1 MTPELTNVDILHVSD
16 QAWSFYWPP
25 THLLST
31 QLLNAPF
38 CTMGSNTFLIF
49 LQIIFDEIFNYG
61 PFPIGIMNWIF
72 RSVMIKNNPS
82 KNNSFNC
89 CAFSYFYKYTWPLID
104 HIFIWFFKRFWCW
117 DLVRIS
123 QETVT
128 LKRNKTKSRESREG
142 VSFLERLLLADQLPV
157 SWFFFWFFPE
167 FRRKML
173 GPLLSVDLR
182 CFWSFIVGALL
193 QKVSFLYPLVQI
205 DTK

>member
-1 MTPELTNVDILHVSD
+1 MRGHSTTTWCEIFPIVTPYSPRVDILHVSE
-16 QAWSFYWPP
+16 QAWSFYWKP

-104 HIFIWFFKRFWCW
+104 HIFIWFEEVLMLRTRQNFAGNCH
-117 DLVRIS
+117 I
-123 QETVT
+123 
-128 LKRNKTKSRESREG
+128 KT
-142 VSFLERLLLADQLPV
+142 Q
-157 SWFFFWFFPE
+157 
-167 FRRKML
+167 
-173 GPLLSVDLR
+173 
-182 CFWSFIVGALL
+182 
-193 QKVSFLYPLVQI
+193 
-205 DTK
+205 